1 MDISV
6 RIKEKSTKNTIE
18 NFGNNRYLVYLRSG
32 LTEPGM
38 WDELVYMLSKKF
50 GVHPNKIELRRDMG
64 VDKVFM
70 IG

>member
-18 NFGNNRYLVYLRSG
+18 NFGNNRYLVYLQSG
-32 LTEPGM
+32 LNEPGM
-38 WDELVYMLSKKF
+38 WNELVSMLSRKF
-50 GVHPNKIELRRDMG
+50 GVHPNKVELRRDMG
-64 VDKVFM
+64 ADKVFM

>member
-18 NFGNNRYLVYLRSG
+18 NFGNNRYLVYLQSG
-32 LTEPGM
+32 LNDPGL
-38 WDELVYMLSKKF
+38 WNELVTMLSRKF
-50 GVHPNKIELRRDMG
+50 GVHPNKIELRRDNG
-64 VDKVFM
+64 ADKVFM